1 MRNYET
7 VFIARQ
13 DITSGQ
19 VEGLVKHYTNL
30 IKEFGGDVSKTE
42 FCGLRNLAYP
52 IKKNKKGH
60 YVLLNISVKPE
71 GITEMERQMRIN
83 EDVLRY
89 LSIKVESLDVNPSPL
104 MQQRNYRDELGRR
117 SSDED
122 VDLV

>member
-30 IKEFGGDVSKTE
+30 IKEFGGEVSKTE

-71 GITEMERQMRIN
+71 GIMEMERQMRIN

-89 LSIKVESLDVNPSPL
+89 ISVKVENLDVNPSPL
-104 MQQRNYRDELGRR
+104 MQQRNYRDEVGRR
-117 SSDED
+117 TSDED
-122 VDLV
+122 TDLV

>member
-1 MRNYET
+1 
-7 VFIARQ
+7 
-13 DITSGQ
+13 
-19 VEGLVKHYTNL
+19 LVKHYTNL

-104 MQQRNYRDELGRR
+104 MQQRNYRDEVGRR

-122 VDLV
+122 ADLV